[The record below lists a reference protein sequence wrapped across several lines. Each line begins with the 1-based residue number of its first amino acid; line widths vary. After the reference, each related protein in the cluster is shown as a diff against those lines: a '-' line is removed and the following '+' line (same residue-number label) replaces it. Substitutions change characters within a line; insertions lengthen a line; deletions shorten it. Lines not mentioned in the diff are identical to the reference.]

1 MSIRMRRSSTEHSH
15 RHDAHHRHTHDEPVS
30 EPRSHWHRHT
40 PLRHSH
46 PHYPDL
52 HHRHGHG

>member
-1 MSIRMRRSSTEHSH
+1 MHQ
-15 RHDAHHRHTHDEPVS
+15 HDAHHRHTHDGPVS
-30 EPRSHWHRHT
+30 EPHSHWHRHA
-40 PLRHSH
+40 PLRHTH

>member
-1 MSIRMRRSSTEHSH
+1 VTEPHSH
-15 RHDAHHRHTHDEPVS
+15 PHRHE
-30 EPRSHWHRHT
+30 
-40 PLRHSH
+40 PLRHKH